1 VRRITGDHAATAAAI
16 GAELGITGRA
26 ITGKQ
31 FAAMSDEELTAQI
44 DEIGVIARVA
54 PEHKVRLVKTLQAKG
69 NIVAMTGDGVNDA
82 PALKNA
88 DIGVAMGITGTEV
101 SKDAA
106 TMILTDDNFATIV
119 TAVEQ
124 GRIIYDNLMK
134 YVRFQMAVLVG
145 FILAF
150 LGAAVLGV
158 AGAALFTPLQIL
170 WINFIVDAPIGTML
184 GFDTAS
190 PGLMQQKPR
199 PADTPIITR
208 PLAIRFV
215 IIGVTMS
222 IVTLAVA
229 VWTLAAYNSAI
240 IAQTMAMTTFS
251 LTHFAVALNLRNP
264 KDSIFHM
271 ESFANRRLWIAFGLV
286 FVAILL
292 ATELP
297 ILQKALNTTNLDMTL
312 WTIAIT
318 ISVGILLIGEIAKFI
333 LRKIKQ

>member
-1 VRRITGDHAATAAAI
+1 
-16 GAELGITGRA
+16 
-26 ITGKQ
+26 
-31 FAAMSDEELTAQI
+31 
-44 DEIGVIARVA
+44 
-54 PEHKVRLVKTLQAKG
+54 
-69 NIVAMTGDGVNDA
+69 
-82 PALKNA
+82 
-88 DIGVAMGITGTEV
+88 
-101 SKDAA
+101 
-106 TMILTDDNFATIV
+106 
-119 TAVEQ
+119 
-124 GRIIYDNLMK
+124 
-134 YVRFQMAVLVG
+134 
-145 FILAF
+145 
-150 LGAAVLGV
+150 
-158 AGAALFTPLQIL
+158 LFTPLQIL

-199 PADTPIITR
+199 PASAPIITR

-229 VWTLAAYNSAI
+229 AWTSATYNSAT

-271 ESFANRRLWIAFGLV
+271 ESFANHRLWITFGLV
-286 FVAILL
+286 FVAIVL

-297 ILQKALNTTNLDMTL
+297 ILQKTLNTTNLDITL

-318 ISVGILLIGEIAKFI
+318 ISVGILLVSEIAKFI